1 MNDRNDEPRCSFCG
15 RPQSEVQKLIAGPGV
30 YICDECVAVAQH
42 IMEEEKAEETP
53 DFQLKDLPTP
63 HEIKLPLMNTSSA
76 RKQPRRPF
84 PLQCTTTTSGSRPI
98 SAPLMMM

>member
-42 IMEEEKAEETP
+42 IMEEEKAEKRRTSSSRTCRRRM
-53 DFQLKDLPTP
+53 KSR
-63 HEIKLPLMNTSSA
+63 LPLMNTSSA

-84 PLQCTTTTSGSRPI
+84 PLQCTTTTA
-98 SAPLMMM
+98 APDQFQCL

>member
-53 DFQLKDLPTP
+53 DFQLKTCRHRMKSRP
-63 HEIKLPLMNTSSA
+63 PLMNTSSV
-76 RKQPRRPF
+76 RKQPRRLF
-84 PLQCTTTTSGSRPI
+84 PSLCTTITSGSRPI
-98 SAPLMMM
+98 SAPLMTM

>member
-42 IMEEEKAEETP
+42 IMEEEKAEENAG
-53 DFQLKDLPTP
+53 L
-63 HEIKLPLMNTSSA
+63 SA
-76 RKQPRRPF
+76 ERPAD
-84 PLQCTTTTSGSRPI
+84 T
-98 SAPLMMM
+98 A

>member
-42 IMEEEKAEETP
+42 IMEEEKAEEEKKE
-53 DFQLKDLPTP
+53 DK
-63 HEIKLPLMNTSSA
+63 
-76 RKQPRRPF
+76 
-84 PLQCTTTTSGSRPI
+84 
-98 SAPLMMM
+98 